1 MSITAPGGR
10 RYLSELGGFVEKNVK
25 IVTTRGAVYEGKL
38 LGFDPATLSVCLEDA
53 SLSGE
58 KYPRA
63 IIRGD
68 SISEILLKERPF
80 DLKGLSDRLAKLF
93 PNMVKYYEDAGFIT
107 VMDRIRVTAE
117 GVEGTGPMFERVK
130 KVYDQYLIEQKSA

>member
-1 MSITAPGGR
+1 VSVTTPGGR

-25 IVTTRGAVYEGKL
+25 IVTTRGAIYEGKL

-53 SLSGE
+53 SFSGE
-58 KYPRA
+58 KYPRVV
-63 IIRGD
+63 IHGD
-68 SISEILLKERPF
+68 SVSEILLKEKPF
-80 DLKGLSDRLAKLF
+80 DLKGLSERLNKLF

-117 GVEGTGPMFERVK
+117 GVEGTGPMYERVK
-130 KVYDQYLIEQKSA
+130 KVYDQYLLEQKSA

>member
-1 MSITAPGGR
+1 MSISAPSGR
-10 RYLSELGGFVEKNVK
+10 RYISELGGFVDKNVK
-25 IVTTRGAVYEGKL
+25 IVTTRGVVYEGKL
-38 LGFDPATLSVCLEDA
+38 LGFDPTTLSVCLEDA
-53 SLSGE
+53 SFSGE

-68 SISEILLKERPF
+68 SISEILLKEKPF
-80 DLKGLSDRLAKLF
+80 DLRGLSERLAKLF

-130 KVYDQYLIEQKSA
+130 KVYDQYVIEQKSA